1 MIQPFWVAG
10 DFMVQLP
17 VYNAAGETVDTYDI
31 DADELAPR
39 INKQLL
45 HDAVVMYQ
53 ASQRQGSFRTKSR
66 ARVAG
71 STQKMFRQ
79 KGTGRARAGSSR
91 TNVRRGGGMA
101 FAKGNRD
108 FSYRLPRKA
117 LRTATRMAVASKII
131 DEQIVIVDELAFDEP
146 KTKKMDEILQKLP
159 VAGSTTLV
167 ATHGHNTNVYL
178 SARNLLPKV
187 TVLEISDLNA
197 LSVLK
202 PKFLLITKAALDMLR
217 GVARE
222 TTPAEAVAETEDE

>member
-1 MIQPFWVAG
+1 
-10 DFMVQLP
+10 MVKLP

-45 HDAVVMYQ
+45 HDVVVMYQ
-53 ASQRQGSFRTKSR
+53 ANKRQGSFRTKSR

-101 FAKGNRD
+101 FAKENRD
-108 FSYRLPRKA
+108 FSYRLPKKA
-117 LRTATRMAVASKII
+117 LRTATRMAIASKII
-131 DEQIVIVDELAFDEP
+131 DEQLVIVDELVFAEP
-146 KTKKMDEILQKLP
+146 KTNRMDAILEALP

-167 ATHGHNTNVYL
+167 ATQSHDTNVYL

-187 TVLEISDLNA
+187 TVLAISNLNA

-202 PKFLLITKAALDMLR
+202 PKFLLITKAALDALR
-217 GVARE
+217 GAISE

>member
-1 MIQPFWVAG
+1 
-10 DFMVQLP
+10 MVKLP

-45 HDAVVMYQ
+45 HDVVVMYQ
-53 ASQRQGSFRTKSR
+53 ANKRQGSFRTKSR

-101 FAKGNRD
+101 FAKENRD
-108 FSYRLPRKA
+108 FSYRLPKKA
-117 LRTATRMAVASKII
+117 LRTATRMAIASKII
-131 DEQIVIVDELAFDEP
+131 DEQLVIVDELVFAEP
-146 KTKKMDEILQKLP
+146 KTNRMDAILEALP

-167 ATHGHNTNVYL
+167 ATQSHDTNVYL

-187 TVLEISDLNA
+187 TVLAISDLNA

-202 PKFLLITKAALDMLR
+202 PKFLLITKAALDALR
-217 GVARE
+217 GAISE